1 MALPVIL
8 IDSATGSDTLASGA
22 GPATAL
28 TGTSAST
35 SADGLTV
42 TLDGSPDLSNV
53 ATDGSHVIFLNDT
66 TAGARNFGK
75 ITAKDDVAKTVT
87 VSNAFGLSLSG
98 KSWAIGGKRAS
109 LFGTLSLKILNNN
122 GGSGDAM
129 PGWVMEMKS
138 GHVEPSRSTT
148 VTLNR
153 SGDATDGPI
162 TIRGEENASTKPLVT
177 FSNNGDAFSMGSS
190 ADYWN
195 FVGFEMQNTNVSKG
209 SARAFVVGGGNYNFY
224 RFENMTIS
232 HSTYNFATAVTN
244 LSTSCG
250 PIFFLN
256 CNFGYCGSTAIN
268 LSQAYARMISCWVH
282 NGAGIAVDVG
292 NYDQTLLIQ
301 HCIFSNNG
309 STAVRAARAMLVASY
324 NTFYN
329 NSGSGIEITTSSPGS
344 GFYIGK
350 ITNNI
355 FSNNT
360 LYGINFSGATR
371 ASVLWTS
378 TCPIIGNCFYSNT
391 SGSCNPS
398 GIDEKSTSNNP
409 SFIDAANNNYGVSST
424 LYNTGYP
431 VGGVDKIGLASNT
444 YNYAYPGA
452 AQRQE
457 PAFIAPSGLIA
468 RNIGTY

>member
-22 GPATAL
+22 GPSTAL

-42 TLDGSPDLSNV
+42 TLDGSPSLTNV

-109 LFGTLSLKILNNN
+109 LFGTLSLKLLNNN

-138 GHVEPSRSTT
+138 GHVEPSRSTA
-148 VTLNR
+148 VAIYR
-153 SGDATDGPI
+153 SGDSTDGPI
-162 TIRGEENASTKPLVT
+162 TVRGEPGASTQPLIT
-177 FSNNGDAFSMGSS
+177 FSNNGDAFQMNSS
-190 ADYWN
+190 ADYWS
-195 FVGFEMQNTNVSKG
+195 FVGFEMQNTSATKS
-209 SARAFVVGGGNYNFY
+209 SARAFVIGGGNYNYY
-224 RFENMTIS
+224 RLENLTIS
-232 HSTYNFATAVTN
+232 HSTNKFATAVTN
-244 LSTSCG
+244 LSTSSG
-250 PIFFLN
+250 PIFLLN
-256 CNFGYCGSTAIN
+256 CNFGYCASTIIN
-268 LSQAYARMISCWVH
+268 LTQASARIINCWLH
-282 NGAGIAVDVG
+282 DGSGYAVDVA
-292 NYDQTLLIQ
+292 NFDQTLLIQ
-301 HCIFSNNG
+301 HCIFSNNA
-309 STAVRAARAMLVASY
+309 STAVRAARAMLVAVY

-344 GFYIGK
+344 NFFIGK

-355 FSNNT
+355 FANNT
-360 LYGINFSGATR
+360 SYGINFSSATF
-371 ASVLWTS
+371 ASVFWTS

-391 SGSCNPS
+391 SGACNPT

-409 SFIDAANNNYGVSST
+409 SFIDTANNNYGVSST

-431 VGGVDKIGLASNT
+431 VGGVDKIGFASNT

-457 PAFIAPSGLIA
+457 PEFIAPSGLIA